1 MYHQCCSVIRRL
13 ITLIYQRA
21 HLEAEV
27 TAIRRQA
34 EQANR
39 ELQRRLQDDD
49 QEVHVSVMYIHVH
62 VCMFIRICSYV
73 YVLSVAQN
81 DMYNEPHTRSERI
94 LLKLGPLYC
103 CTLLA

>member
-1 MYHQCCSVIRRL
+1 MYHQYCSVIRRL

-49 QEVHVSVMYIHVH
+49 QEVHICVVHVYIHVH
-62 VCMFIRICSYV
+62 VHDTYIFALCLLVCYTHVYCMCAKLMFIHACMFH
-73 YVLSVAQN
+73 
-81 DMYNEPHTRSERI
+81 HTNRQVQ
-94 LLKLGPLYC
+94 
-103 CTLLA
+103 